1 MVQPTCANLDLLG
14 SFLECDASG
23 RGLRTLLRDL
33 KEQVKNVSVFRQMSR
48 GRVLKVSVHPAIDWC
63 ALAEI
68 RVDARAELAIT
79 PVGLFLVI
87 WLAMIAIHTKRP
99 FLPVRRSIRE
109 VYPADCSCA
118 NPVKSAPGCP
128 QRNMTDAR
136 YICSRL
142 A

>member
-48 GRVLKVSVHPAIDWC
+48 GGVLKVSVHPAIDWC

-79 PVGLFLVI
+79 SVGLFLVI
-87 WLAMIAIHTKRP
+87 WLAMIAIHMKRP
-99 FLPVRRSIRE
+99 FCRYEDRFGKYTRR
-109 VYPADCSCA
+109 
-118 NPVKSAPGCP
+118 
-128 QRNMTDAR
+128 M
-136 YICSRL
+136 
-142 A
+142 

>member
-1 MVQPTCANLDLLG
+1 
-14 SFLECDASG
+14 
-23 RGLRTLLRDL
+23 
-33 KEQVKNVSVFRQMSR
+33 VSVFRQMSR
-48 GRVLKVSVHPAIDWC
+48 GGVLKVSVHPAIDWC

-79 PVGLFLVI
+79 SVGLFLVI

-99 FLPVRRSIRE
+99 FCQYEDRFGKYTRR
-109 VYPADCSCA
+109 V
-118 NPVKSAPGCP
+118 VAPP
-128 QRNMTDAR
+128 TRLSPRLAARKPNMTDAR